1 MMPQLNYSC
10 PIKNDTQLVDNMA
23 SKCSDGYRK
32 RDTFS
37 STSTEFWAR
46 QNAWITTETLIAY

>member
-1 MMPQLNYSC
+1 MPQLNYSC
-10 PIKNDTQLVDNMA
+10 PIKNDAQLVDNMA

-37 STSTEFWAR
+37 STSTEF
-46 QNAWITTETLIAY
+46 